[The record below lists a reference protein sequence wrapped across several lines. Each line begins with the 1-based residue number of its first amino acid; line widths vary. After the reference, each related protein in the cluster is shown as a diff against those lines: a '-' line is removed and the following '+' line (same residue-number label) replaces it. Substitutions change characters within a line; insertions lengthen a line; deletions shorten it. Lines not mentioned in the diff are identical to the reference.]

1 MSNTSYNFK
10 DNLTIDNNKYLK
22 WLDFTGTTRSNI
34 IALDSNNNVN
44 LNSANGQMYINSNN
58 SDSDTFI
65 NVSNNRN
72 VFVSSKLAVGINS
85 TDNIT
90 ASLTLVNS
98 GYIGVNTTRGNS
110 NGYLGL
116 SGSYELAN
124 TSGSR
129 VILYG
134 NEHSGSGG
142 QVGIY
147 AGNKAGASV
156 NVFTCNDSLKFSI
169 DNSGSA
175 QFTPNGSIVRCNIT
189 DANTTF
195 SHIVRIVDSTAAF
208 SSTSGAL
215 QIAGGIG
222 VEGNC
227 FIDGTLSINAA
238 TGNINFSGTQTSTSS
253 TSGAVYTTGGIGIAN
268 TTTAASVTSG
278 GGLTVAGG
286 VAVAKNLFVGGTV
299 VILDS
304 TAAVSSQTGSM
315 VLYGGLG
322 INNAV
327 WSRNDSAPQMRLAP
341 TTNGSETSISFYA
354 TNNYSVSSG
363 NSNAWR
369 VGQNVNSIGTGS
381 FGISSYQT
389 GPVLVCNTSGNVGI
403 GTTSPTAAVQVY
415 SASTKST
422 LIVGN
427 FNRAAWNSAQINV
440 VSNGA
445 AGSGIAFERNG
456 VDTALIAN
464 ALGNLTLGHQNGAV
478 TFNSGAYDPT
488 SALGTERMRVTSN
501 GNIGIGTTT
510 PSFLLSL
517 GTFSSNQKLA
527 IYDGGINN
535 FYGLGVNN
543 NLLQLHAGTDSGAFG
558 QLVLSNSGNVGIGT
572 SAPSA
577 TLDIS
582 GTVFVHST
590 IEATTVSTG
599 ALSIAGGLAVTK
611 SLFIGGPILQLPI
624 GDTASRPT
632 GITLGTIRYNTQ
644 TDQFEGYGAGNN
656 WGSLGGVID
665 VAQTTKILAEES
677 AGSADGNLRFITNNT
692 ERMRINSSGNI
703 GIGTSAPNAL
713 LDISGTVSVRSTT
726 EATSASSGGSMSIA
740 GGLAVTKSLFVG
752 GPILQLPIG
761 DTASRPTGITLG
773 TIRYNTQTDQF
784 EGYGA
789 GNNWGSLGG
798 VIDVAQTTKILAEE
812 SAGSADGNL
821 RFITNNTERM
831 RINSSGNIGI
841 GTSAPSS
848 IFHINSSN
856 TGSIQLGNNNG
867 SGWYTLKNSNGLLGF
882 YTGSFNTGTFRFGC
896 NSVGNF
902 GINQKSPAYALDV
915 NGSTN
920 INSDLYVTGSISGSG
935 SSSSTYAY
943 LTLTATDEAINL
955 TTGAM
960 VTFGGITVQCP
971 TETTSVTNGG
981 SLFVAGGA
989 AIGKSLNVG
998 LGITT
1003 GTITTTDLQTSQI
1016 TTGTILASN
1025 VLVSSLLTAG
1035 NVNVTSF
1042 TSTYAMQTTCSI
1054 ANLRLTS
1061 GTLGNLICTNWNA
1074 SNVTNG
1080 SLVISST
1087 TQSTGIGTGGSL
1099 TVLGG
1104 ASFSKDVYVGGTMTS
1119 SSDIR
1124 LKTRIR
1130 SLQSNS
1136 GLPVT
1141 DTIDDIRTV
1150 IYTLR
1155 SEPEAG
1161 EHIGFIA
1168 QDFLRHYPQL
1178 LRRPDD
1184 NGYYSL
1190 DYSKVTVILLEC
1202 IKELKNELNTL
1213 RERLDSS

>member
-22 WLDFTGTTRSNI
+22 WLDITGTTRSNV

-44 LNSANGQMYINSNN
+44 LNSANGQIYINSNN
-58 SDSDTFI
+58 SGSNTFI

-90 ASLTLVNS
+90 ANLTLANS

-116 SGSYELAN
+116 TGSYELTN

-147 AGNKAGASV
+147 AGNKAGGSV
-156 NVFTCNDSLKFSI
+156 NVFTGDDSLKFSI
-169 DNSGSA
+169 NNSGSA
-175 QFTPNGSIVRCNIT
+175 QFTPNGSTVRCNIT

-195 SHIVRIVDSTAAF
+195 SHIVRIVDTTAAS

-215 QIAGGIG
+215 QISGGIG
-222 VEGNC
+222 VGGNC

-268 TTTAASVTSG
+268 TATAASVTSG

-286 VAVAKNLFVGGTV
+286 AAIAKNLFVGGSV
-299 VILDS
+299 VALDS
-304 TAAVSSQTGSM
+304 TASVSSQTGSM

-322 INNAV
+322 INNAI
-327 WSRNDSAPQMRLAP
+327 WSRNDSAPQIRLAP

-354 TNNYSVSSG
+354 TNNYSVTTGS
-363 NSNAWR
+363 SNAWR
-369 VGQNVNSIGTGS
+369 VGQNVNSIGAGS

-389 GPVLVCNTSGNVGI
+389 GPVLVCTTSGNIGI
-403 GTTSPTAAVQVY
+403 LTTNPVYNLDVNGQGHMKTSSSINGYNSQLVLEAFGGLTESSLTLLNASSTWTLSNGGNPGTGQFGIYSWGLGRSVLICTTS
-415 SASTKST
+415 
-422 LIVGN
+422 
-427 FNRAAWNSAQINV
+427 
-440 VSNGA
+440 
-445 AGSGIAFERNG
+445 
-456 VDTALIAN
+456 
-464 ALGNLTLGHQNGAV
+464 
-478 TFNSGAYDPT
+478 
-488 SALGTERMRVTSN
+488 
-501 GNIGIGTTT
+501 GNIGIGTSA

-517 GTFSSNQKLA
+517 SGSSSNQKLA
-527 IYDGGINN
+527 IFDGGINN
-535 FYGLGVNN
+535 FYGLGANN
-543 NLLQLHAGTDSGAFG
+543 NLLQLHAGTGSGAFG

-572 SAPSA
+572 STPNA
-577 TLDIS
+577 TLDIA
-582 GTVFVHST
+582 GGVFVRST
-590 IEATTVSTG
+590 TEATTVSTG
-599 ALSIAGGLAVTK
+599 AVSIAGGLAVTK
-611 SLFIGGPILQLPI
+611 S
-624 GDTASRPT
+624 
-632 GITLGTIRYNTQ
+632 
-644 TDQFEGYGAGNN
+644 
-656 WGSLGGVID
+656 
-665 VAQTTKILAEES
+665 
-677 AGSADGNLRFITNNT
+677 
-692 ERMRINSSGNI
+692 M
-703 GIGTSAPNAL
+703 
-713 LDISGTVSVRSTT
+713 
-726 EATSASSGGSMSIA
+726 
-740 GGLAVTKSLFVG
+740 FVG

-761 DTASRPTGITLG
+761 NTASRPTGVTRG

-848 IFHINSSN
+848 VFHINRSN
-856 TGSIQLGNNNG
+856 SGSIQLGNNDG
-867 SGWYTLKNSNGLLGF
+867 SGWYTLKNSDGLLGF
-882 YTGSFNTGTFRFGC
+882 YTGVYNAGTFRFGC

-902 GINQKSPAYALDV
+902 GINQNSPAYTLDV
-915 NGSTN
+915 NGSAN

-960 VTFGGITVQCP
+960 VTFGGITVQCL

-981 SLFVAGGA
+981 SLLVAGGA
-989 AIGKSLNVG
+989 AISKSLNVG

-1003 GTITTTDLQTSQI
+1003 GTVTTTDLKSSQI
-1016 TTGTILASN
+1016 TTGSILASN
-1025 VLVSSLLTAG
+1025 VLVNSLLTAG

-1042 TSTYAMQTTCSI
+1042 TSANAMQTNSSI
-1054 ANLRLTS
+1054 TNLRLTS
-1061 GTLGNLICTNWNA
+1061 GTLGNVICTNWNA

-1087 TQSTGIGTGGSL
+1087 AQSTGIGTGGSL

-1130 SLQSNS
+1130 SLKSNS
-1136 GLPVT
+1136 GLPAT

-1155 SEPEAG
+1155 AEPEAG

-1168 QDFLRHYPQL
+1168 QDFLKHYPQL

-1202 IKELKNELNTL
+1202 IKELKHELNTL
-1213 RERLDSS
+1213 RERLDSL

>member
-22 WLDFTGTTRSNI
+22 WLDITGTTRSNV

-44 LNSANGQMYINSNN
+44 LNSANGQIYINSNN
-58 SDSDTFI
+58 SGSNTFI

-90 ASLTLVNS
+90 ANLTLANS

-116 SGSYELAN
+116 TGSYELTN

-147 AGNKAGASV
+147 AGNKAGGSV
-156 NVFTCNDSLKFSI
+156 NVFTGDDSLKFSI
-169 DNSGSA
+169 NNSGSA
-175 QFTPNGSIVRCNIT
+175 QFTPNGSTVRCNIT

-195 SHIVRIVDSTAAF
+195 SHIVRIVDTTAAS

-215 QIAGGIG
+215 QISGGIG
-222 VEGNC
+222 VGGNC

-268 TTTAASVTSG
+268 TATAASVTSG

-286 VAVAKNLFVGGTV
+286 AAIAKNLFVGGSV
-299 VILDS
+299 VALDS
-304 TAAVSSQTGSM
+304 TASVSSQTGSM

-322 INNAV
+322 INNAI
-327 WSRNDSAPQMRLAP
+327 WSRNDSAPQIRLAP

-354 TNNYSVSSG
+354 TNNYSVTTGS
-363 NSNAWR
+363 SNAWR
-369 VGQNVNSIGTGS
+369 VGQNVNSIGAGS

-389 GPVLVCNTSGNVGI
+389 GPVLVCTTSGNIGI
-403 GTTSPTAAVQVY
+403 LTTNPVYNLDVNGQGHMKTSSSINGYNSQLVLEAFGGLTESSLTLLNASSTWTLSNGGNPGTGQFGIYSWGLGRSVLICTTS
-415 SASTKST
+415 
-422 LIVGN
+422 
-427 FNRAAWNSAQINV
+427 
-440 VSNGA
+440 
-445 AGSGIAFERNG
+445 
-456 VDTALIAN
+456 
-464 ALGNLTLGHQNGAV
+464 
-478 TFNSGAYDPT
+478 
-488 SALGTERMRVTSN
+488 
-501 GNIGIGTTT
+501 GNIGIGTSA

-517 GTFSSNQKLA
+517 SGSSSNQKLA
-527 IYDGGINN
+527 IFDGGINN
-535 FYGLGVNN
+535 FYGLGANN
-543 NLLQLHAGTDSGAFG
+543 NLLQLHAGTGSGAFG

-572 SAPSA
+572 STPNA
-577 TLDIS
+577 TLDIA
-582 GTVFVHST
+582 GGVFVRST
-590 IEATTVSTG
+590 TEATTVSTG
-599 ALSIAGGLAVTK
+599 AVSIAGGLAVTK
-611 SLFIGGPILQLPI
+611 SMFVGGPILQLPI
-624 GDTASRPT
+624 GNTASRPT
-632 GITLGTIRYNTQ
+632 GVTRGTIRYNTQ

-703 GIGTSAPNAL
+703 GIGTSAPNAT
-713 LDISGTVSVRSTT
+713 LDIAGSFFVRSTT
-726 EATSASSGGSMSIA
+726 EATTVSTGAVSIA
-740 GGLAVTKSLFVG
+740 GGLAVTKSMFVG

-761 DTASRPTGITLG
+761 NTASRPTGVTRG

-848 IFHINSSN
+848 VFHINRSN
-856 TGSIQLGNNNG
+856 SGSIQLGNNDG
-867 SGWYTLKNSNGLLGF
+867 SGWYTLKNSDGLLGF
-882 YTGSFNTGTFRFGC
+882 YTGVYNAGTFRFGC

-902 GINQKSPAYALDV
+902 GINQNSPAYTLDV
-915 NGSTN
+915 NGSAN

-960 VTFGGITVQCP
+960 VTFGGITVQCL

-981 SLFVAGGA
+981 SLLVAGGA
-989 AIGKSLNVG
+989 AISKSLNVG

-1003 GTITTTDLQTSQI
+1003 GTVTTTDLKSSQI
-1016 TTGTILASN
+1016 TTGSILASN
-1025 VLVSSLLTAG
+1025 VLVNSLLTAG

-1042 TSTYAMQTTCSI
+1042 TSANAMQTNSSI
-1054 ANLRLTS
+1054 TNLRLTS
-1061 GTLGNLICTNWNA
+1061 GTLGNVICTNWNA

-1087 TQSTGIGTGGSL
+1087 AQSTGIGTGGSL

-1130 SLQSNS
+1130 SLKSNS
-1136 GLPVT
+1136 GLPAT

-1155 SEPEAG
+1155 AEPEAG

-1168 QDFLRHYPQL
+1168 QDFLKHYPQL

-1202 IKELKNELNTL
+1202 IKELKHELNTL
-1213 RERLDSS
+1213 RERLDSL